1 MNTSFLDIYKV
12 FLEKI
17 SDFAILKLEDD
28 EIQNFCRSLLLAAL
42 PKINPLENDLTYNF
56 EDDTFNASLLPVEIE
71 IIAIQMV
78 AEWIEPQ
85 LNSTLLT
92 KQFIGT
98 KDESFFAQAN
108 HIDKLKVMLE
118 YQEARSRKLR
128 RDYMYRH
135 FDFENI

>member
-12 FLEKI
+12 FLDKI

-28 EIQNFCRSLLLAAL
+28 EIQDYCRSLLIAAL
-42 PKINPLENDLTYNF
+42 PKVNPLENDLSYSLEENSFT
-56 EDDTFNASLLPVEIE
+56 TTLLPVEIE

-98 KDESFFAQAN
+98 KDENFFAQAN

-135 FDFENI
+135 FDLENI

>member
-42 PKINPLENDLTYNF
+42 PKINPLENDLTYNL

>member
-42 PKINPLENDLTYNF
+42 PKINPLENDLTYNL
-56 EDDTFNASLLPVEIE
+56 EDDTFNATLLPVEIE